1 MIKLITILV
10 TLLIPTFGYA
20 DFEDEIYKVLQAHQD
35 LKRLEQS
42 VDILKEVK
50 KPEDIKDSLE
60 ILDRV
65 YKDLYSPYN
74 KQIDYKQNTNR
85 CEWLIRPGTLEQYT
99 MCVRGK

>member
-1 MIKLITILV
+1 MIKLITIV

-20 DFEDEIYKVLQAHQD
+20 DFEDEVYKVLKAHQD

-50 KPEDIKDSLE
+50 KPEDIKDSLR

-65 YKDLYSPYN
+65 HKDLYSPYN

-85 CEWLIRPGTLEQYT
+85 CEWLIQPGTLEQYT
-99 MCVRGK
+99 TCVRGK